1 MLSLFKFILKKI
13 FLKMKFNT
21 KLGLTTNIRKDIK
34 IEQKV
39 NIGSY
44 CNINCK
50 SIGKYTFI
58 GNNTII
64 DSSTKTIGRFCSI
77 SNGVK
82 IGLRAHP
89 QFYLSTHP
97 FCYAKRYG
105 FTKDKFSEIEYSGY
119 TYIGNDVLIS
129 ANAIILAGVRIGNG
143 AIIGAGA
150 VVTKNVEPYSIVAG
164 VPAKLIKYRFDKKN
178 IEKLLEIKWWDMDE
192 NKLRKSI
199 ELFESINNIDRL
211 SQ

>member
-1 MLSLFKFILKKI
+1 MFSLCKFILKKL
-13 FLKMKFNT
+13 FLKIKFNI
-21 KLGLTTNIRKDIK
+21 KIDLTTNIRKDIK
-34 IEQKV
+34 LEHKV

-64 DSSTKTIGRFCSI
+64 DSSTMTIGRFCSI
-77 SNGVK
+77 SSGVK

-89 QFYLSTHP
+89 QFFISTHP

-129 ANAIILAGVRIGNG
+129 ANTIILAGVRIGNG
-143 AIIGAGA
+143 AIVGAGS
-150 VVTKNVEPYSIVAG
+150 VVTKDVEPYSVVAG

-178 IEKLLEIKWWDMDE
+178 IEKLLEIKWWDIDE
-192 NKLRKSI
+192 NKLRKNI
-199 ELFESINNIDRL
+199 DLFESIGDIDRL
-211 SQ
+211 NK